1 MKLFKMKRVLFV
13 LLLAVLIAAVS
24 CGDNS
29 KVQVRKYKEKAAPA
43 AGTPQEIKK
52 SPAPAAAMPAHTHF
66 RWDTPAGWHE
76 NRSPSGFRLAA
87 FTVKSGERE
96 SICTIIPL
104 QGEAGGLKA
113 NVSRWLGQVTD
124 TMAPDENTVEKLLKA
139 KETFLTK
146 GQFPVVL
153 IDFTPVTPNPTD
165 KSILAGV
172 LTVQGNSIF
181 IKMTGQKSHLIE
193 NKAKF
198 KALCQSF
205 SF

>member
-1 MKLFKMKRVLFV
+1 MKLFKMRLVLFHLV
-13 LLLAVLIAAVS
+13 LVALIAAVS
-24 CGDNS
+24 CGDS
-29 KVQVRKYKEKAAPA
+29 GKVRKYKEKVSPA
-43 AGTPQEIKK
+43 AETEQKVKK
-52 SPAPAAAMPAHTHF
+52 SPAPGAAAMPAHTHF
-66 RWDTPAGWHE
+66 LWDTPEGWKE
-76 NRSPSGFRLAA
+76 DRASSGFRLAA
-87 FTVKSGERE
+87 FTVKSGDME

-113 NVSRWLGQVTD
+113 NVTRWLGQITGP
-124 TMAPDENTVEKLLKA
+124 MGPNENTVEKLLKA

-146 GQFPVVL
+146 GKFPAVL

-181 IKMTGQKSHLIE
+181 IKMIGQKSHLLE

-198 KALCQSF
+198 KGLCQSF
-205 SF
+205 SL